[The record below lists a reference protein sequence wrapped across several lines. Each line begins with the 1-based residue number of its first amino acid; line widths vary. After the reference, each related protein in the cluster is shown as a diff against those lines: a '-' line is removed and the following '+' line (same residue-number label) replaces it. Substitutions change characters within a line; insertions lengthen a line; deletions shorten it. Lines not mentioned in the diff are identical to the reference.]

1 MPQDSALL
9 VIDVQ
14 LGFLSGPPPAFR
26 GEQFV
31 GVIAGLQERAR
42 GEGVPV
48 VHVRFVDDAGDVVRG
63 GLVGG
68 EIHPSVTPIAG
79 EHVVGKRSTDAFHRT
94 GLHNLLQRLGVA
106 RLFVAGCL
114 SELCVDTT
122 CRRALG
128 LGYATT
134 LVADAHTTADV
145 EVADVGAR
153 QRIRLTNFTLARVG
167 TGDRTIAV
175 VPSRRIVFD

>member
-1 MPQDSALL
+1 MPGRSALL

-31 GVIAGLQERAR
+31 EVVAGLQERAR

-48 VHVRFVDDAGDVVRG
+48 VHVRFADDADETAH
-63 GLVGG
+63 GG
-68 EIHPSVTPIAG
+68 EIHRSVAPVAG
-79 EHVVGKRSTDAFHRT
+79 EHVVSKRSTDAFHRT
-94 GLHNLLQRLGVA
+94 GLHDLLQSLGVA

-128 LGYATT
+128 LGYVTT

-145 EVADVGAR
+145 EVAGGVGPL

-175 VPSRRIVFD
+175 VPSRRVVFT